1 VSFVIDASVAIS
13 WFFEDEQTPQILNLL
28 REVSRDGCVVPSL
41 WRLEIAN
48 VLQMGIKRKRIDGGF
63 RDAAIRRLSNLPIE
77 IDPETDAHAWTTT
90 LRLADVHRITT
101 YDACYLEL
109 AVRRKLSLATR
120 DAELAV
126 AAGNA
131 GVMLLPTG

>member
-1 VSFVIDASVAIS
+1 MSLVIDASVAIS

-28 REVSRDGCVVPSL
+28 HEVSRDGCVVPPL

-48 VLQMGIKRKRIDGGF
+48 VLQMGIKRKRIDGSF

-77 IDPETDAHAWTTT
+77 IDPETDVQAWTGT
-90 LRLADVHRITT
+90 LRLADDHRITT

-109 AVRRKLSLATR
+109 AVRRKFPLATR
-120 DAELAV
+120 DAELA
-126 AAGNA
+126 AAAVNA